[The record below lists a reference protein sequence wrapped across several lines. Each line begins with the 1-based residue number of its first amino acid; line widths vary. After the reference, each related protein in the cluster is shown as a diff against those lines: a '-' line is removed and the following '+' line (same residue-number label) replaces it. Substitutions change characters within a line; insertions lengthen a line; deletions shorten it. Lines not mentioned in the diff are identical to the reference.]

1 MILAFGKK
9 SRTIELKNYKPNFQ
23 SGIEWV
29 CVGGVWQGID
39 RGSDTDH
46 YSTTLTIHGLLA
58 DVQGIRDFVLYGLKS
73 NLPAVVTCDESEKI
87 FGCEFDYSTPINYC
101 KIDANQTVFASEAPD
116 GSVLGEWSFSLVPT
130 FDLKTRFR
138 ALPDAF
144 PNIPAIS
151 SERDFAINGK
161 TTRNEV
167 GWSSIGF
174 RNDAPLVTLTY
185 RSSSDNIGQMKKWLS
200 LKRKVSFPL
209 VSPAGIYYF
218 ADGVQSNNVYFSSM
232 VDFGNLDIWS
242 HRAQLSVTF
251 LLAR

>member
-1 MILAFGKK
+1 MILSFGNS
-9 SRTIELKNYKPNFQ
+9 SRTIELKSYKPNFQ

-39 RGSDTDH
+39 RGTNTDH
-46 YSTTLTIHGLLA
+46 YSTTLTIHGLLGH
-58 DVQGIRDFVLYGLKS
+58 VQNIRDFVLEGLKLNRS
-73 NLPAVVTCDESEKI
+73 ASVECDESEKI
-87 FGCEFDYSTPINYC
+87 FGCEFDYSTLINYC
-101 KIDANQTVFASEAPD
+101 KIDANQTVFVSEAPN
-116 GSVLGEWSFSLVPT
+116 GSVLGEWSFSLIPT
-130 FDLKTRFR
+130 IDLKTRFR
-138 ALPDAF
+138 ALPDEF

-151 SERDFAINGK
+151 SERDFAING
-161 TTRNEV
+161 TTSRNEV

-174 RNDAPLVTLTY
+174 RNDAPLVTIGY

-200 LKRKVSFPL
+200 LKRKVPFPL
-209 VSPAGIYYF
+209 ISPAGIYYF